1 MNELYRCCQPTSIMV
16 IANNTEKNSIV
27 LTFMHKT
34 VNKKAEYA
42 NNRNLYSYMGNEN
55 SAKIYIIK

>member
-42 NNRNLYSYMGNEN
+42 NNRRLHSLYTRSMLKKYT
-55 SAKIYIIK
+55 K